1 MKQITKNE
9 FLKIISKAV
18 GKEVEEFTE
27 KTGGG
32 TAGIAI
38 TLLGVSIGAK
48 IMDILFDDE
57 EEIEIVTDKE

>member
-1 MKQITKNE
+1 MKQITKGE
-9 FLKIISKAV
+9 FSKIISKAIS
-18 GKEVEEFTE
+18 KEVEEFDE

-32 TAGIAI
+32 EAGLAI
-38 TLLGVSIGAK
+38 TLMGVSIGAK

>member
-9 FLKIISKAV
+9 FSKIISKAV
-18 GKEVEEFTE
+18 GKEVEEFIE